1 LEFNSKDYI
10 SSLHEASKSTVEGQ
24 ALMDAKYSTTDVYN
38 FDEIK
43 KWFCR
48 IYRSGE
54 ENLRSC
60 DAYYQ
65 DDLRNY
71 LVMEFKNTHHFKMKD
86 YISEIA
92 QKCTDTHLILA
103 ETFWRN
109 RKAAEIGKKVIL
121 CLVYND
127 GISYGAGVQGFCKN
141 INRVKPKQGS
151 GARKSKEPV
160 IYKDEQ
166 EYQKEIQ
173 VLKDTYEKDFYKEIM
188 FLEKKEF
195 CEVYADNGYF
205 QKLV

>member
-1 LEFNSKDYI
+1 MEFYSKDYI
-10 SSLHEASKSTVEGQ
+10 SSIHEVSKSTVEGH
-24 ALMDAKYSTTDVYN
+24 ALMDAKYSTIDVYN
-38 FDEIK
+38 FDGIK
-43 KWFCR
+43 KWFCNA
-48 IYRSGE
+48 YRSGE

-65 DDLRNY
+65 DDLRNC
-71 LVMEFKNTHHFKMKD
+71 LVLEFKNTHHYKIKS

-109 RKAAEIGKKVIL
+109 RKAADIGKKVAL

-127 GISYGAGVQGFCKN
+127 KLSYGAGIQGFCKN

-151 GARKSKEPV
+151 SERKSNEPA

-166 EYQKEIQ
+166 EYQKAVQI
-173 VLKDTYEKDFYKEIM
+173 LKDTYEKDFYKEILFM
-188 FLEKKEF
+188 DKKEF
-195 CEVYADNGYF
+195 SEMYADNGYF
-205 QKLV
+205 MKLV